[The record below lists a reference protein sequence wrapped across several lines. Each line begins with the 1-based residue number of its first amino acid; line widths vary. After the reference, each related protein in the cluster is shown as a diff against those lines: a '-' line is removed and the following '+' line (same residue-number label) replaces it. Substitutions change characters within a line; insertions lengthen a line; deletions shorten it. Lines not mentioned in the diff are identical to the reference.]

1 MPSFDIVSKVDLQE
15 VDNAVNSVVREIDQR
30 YDFKGSKCSV
40 ERQKEK
46 ENEIVV
52 LADDNYKLEQIQ
64 MMLKGHFTR
73 RKIDAKSLD
82 FGKAEAAS
90 GNSLRQSIKVK
101 QGVDQ
106 DVAKKIVKEI
116 KGKKIK
122 VQASIRGDEVRVEG
136 KKIDDL
142 QEVIGFLRGMDLDL
156 PLQFV
161 NFRD

>member
-15 VDNAVNSVVREIDQR
+15 VDNAINSVVREIEQR

-40 ERQKEK
+40 VRQKEK
-46 ENEIVV
+46 EEEIIV

-82 FGKAEAAS
+82 FGKGEAAS
-90 GNSLRQSIKVK
+90 GNAIRQKITVK

-106 DVAKKIVKEI
+106 ETAKSITKEI
-116 KGKKIK
+116 KAKKLK
-122 VQASIRGDEVRVEG
+122 VQASIRGDELRVDG

-142 QEVIGFLRGMDLDL
+142 QEVIGFLRGLDVSL
-156 PLQFV
+156 PLQFI